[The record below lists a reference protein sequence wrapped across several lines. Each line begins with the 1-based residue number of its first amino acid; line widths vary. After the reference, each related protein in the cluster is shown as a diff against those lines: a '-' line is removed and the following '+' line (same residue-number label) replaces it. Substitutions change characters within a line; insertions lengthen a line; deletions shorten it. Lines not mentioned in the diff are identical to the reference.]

1 MVGKRHAVVV
11 THARLRETSLVVR
24 EAVDQLERAGFC
36 VRIVDSLDPP
46 KFGESSPIVGSDT
59 EIVVVLG
66 GDGTILG
73 AAELVHN
80 TEVPILGI
88 NLGHVGFLA
97 EFESFQLSEAIARV
111 ADRDYSIDERNL
123 ASVSVVSP
131 DGRKT
136 LNDWALNDITIQQA
150 DRDHMIELSVGVDG
164 VEASSFSCD
173 GVIISTPTGSTAYAF
188 SAGGPIIWPDVKAL
202 QLIPLAAHAL
212 FTRPMVIGEHSRF
225 SVDLIDDSLTEG
237 WICCDGRRKMRLGYG
252 TRTTVH
258 LSALTVRLASL
269 SGVPFTNR
277 LVTKFN
283 LPSVSLRQR
292 SRLEERKR
300 EGIIASEN
308 RAKVGHPLAAGQQGE
323 WNGVRTGQT
332 DDEIGAL
339 STGFSH
345 SERGGEETDE
355 TAEGNKRDVTAD
367 GSGRGLPG
375 KNDVSE
381 R

>member
-24 EAVDQLERAGFC
+24 EAVEQLKRAGFS
-36 VRIVDSLDPP
+36 VRVVDSLDPP
-46 KFGESSPIVGSDT
+46 KFGEPSPIVSGDT

-80 TEVPILGI
+80 TEVPILGV

-123 ASVSVVSP
+123 ARVSVTSP
-131 DGRKT
+131 DGKKT
-136 LNDWALNDITIQQA
+136 VSDWALNDITVQQA
-150 DRDHMIELSVGVDG
+150 DRDHMIELSVGVDE

-225 SVDLIDDSLTEG
+225 TVDLIDDSLTEG
-237 WICCDGRRKMRLGYG
+237 WICCDGRRKMKLGYG

-258 LSALTVRLASL
+258 LSPLTVKLASL

-300 EGIIASEN
+300 ESIIADEN
-308 RAKVGHPLAAGQQGE
+308 KVKASRREINGQQG
-323 WNGVRTGQT
+323 
-332 DDEIGAL
+332 
-339 STGFSH
+339 S
-345 SERGGEETDE
+345 SER
-355 TAEGNKRDVTAD
+355 
-367 GSGRGLPG
+367 
-375 KNDVSE
+375 
-381 R
+381 

>member
-24 EAVDQLERAGFC
+24 EAVEQLEHAGFS
-36 VRIVDSLDPP
+36 VRVVDSLDPP
-46 KFGESSPIVGSDT
+46 KFGEPSSIVSSDT

-80 TEVPILGI
+80 TDVPILGV

-123 ASVSVVSP
+123 AKVSVTSRDGKRTVS
-131 DGRKT
+131 
-136 LNDWALNDITIQQA
+136 DWALNDITVQQA

-225 SVDLIDDSLTEG
+225 TVDVIHDSLTEG
-237 WICCDGRRKMRLGYG
+237 WICCDGRRKMKLEHG

-258 LSALTVRLASL
+258 LSPLTVRLASL

-292 SRLEERKR
+292 SRLEERRR
-300 EGIIASEN
+300 EKIIANEN
-308 RAKVGHPLAAGQQGE
+308 RDRASRPEAGDDTGE
-323 WNGVRTGQT
+323 GNQ
-332 DDEIGAL
+332 DNIG
-339 STGFSH
+339 TGFNGRGSAAEQGS
-345 SERGGEETDE
+345 SER
-355 TAEGNKRDVTAD
+355 
-367 GSGRGLPG
+367 
-375 KNDVSE
+375 
-381 R
+381 

>member
-24 EAVDQLERAGFC
+24 EAVEQLEHAGFS

-46 KFGESSPIVGSDT
+46 KFGEPSPIVSSDT

-80 TEVPILGI
+80 TEVPILGV

-123 ASVSVVSP
+123 ARVSVTSS
-131 DGRKT
+131 DGKKT
-136 LNDWALNDITIQQA
+136 ASDWALNDITIQQA

-212 FTRPMVIGEHSRF
+212 FTRPMVISEHSRF
-225 SVDLIDDSLTEG
+225 TVDVIDDSLTEG
-237 WICCDGRRKMRLGYG
+237 WICCDGRRKMKLEYG

-258 LSALTVRLASL
+258 LSSLTVKLASL

-277 LVTKFN
+277 LVSKFN

-292 SRLEERKR
+292 SRMEERKR
-300 EGIIASEN
+300 ENIIAEEN
-308 RAKVGHPLAAGQQGE
+308 KVKPSRHTGNGKQG
-323 WNGVRTGQT
+323 
-332 DDEIGAL
+332 
-339 STGFSH
+339 S
-345 SERGGEETDE
+345 
-355 TAEGNKRDVTAD
+355 
-367 GSGRGLPG
+367 SG
-375 KNDVSE
+375 KVKSDA
-381 R
+381 